1 MSQLAYYDK
10 RMESLDSEMAD
21 TRKLAHDFRDLLR
34 KENHEMDR
42 RMNLLEEQVDHE
54 VEKVTPYFHA
64 NTFTADIQQ

>member
-1 MSQLAYYDK
+1 
-10 RMESLDSEMAD
+10 MAD